1 METKIFNMNGT
12 ENGSITLND
21 EIFAVVAHPQNI
33 NDIVKSQLNNERL
46 GTVNT
51 LTRSEVNGNV
61 KKMFKQKGT
70 GRARQGDIKSP
81 LHVGG
86 GIAFGPKSKTYD
98 QRPPKK
104 AVDKAIKG
112 VLSILAKEG
121 DVRVIEGLDFA
132 SGKTKDV
139 SKFMEALKLDKALL
153 VVPAISESTKRAV
166 ANYKGVKVVTP
177 LNVNVVDLLK
187 YGKVAINVEA
197 VKPLQEAL
205 VK

>member
-61 KKMFKQKGT
+61 KKMFRQKGT

-81 LHVGG
+81 LHIGG

-112 VLSILAKEG
+112 VLSLLAK
-121 DVRVIEGLDFA
+121 DDAVRVVEGLDFA

-139 SKFMEALKLDKALL
+139 SNFMEAHKLDKALL
-153 VVPAISESTKRAV
+153 VVPQISENTKRAV

-187 YGKVAINVEA
+187 YGHVAINVEA

>member
-1 METKIFNMNGT
+1 M
-12 ENGSITLND
+12 
-21 EIFAVVAHPQNI
+21 
-33 NDIVKSQLNNERL
+33 NNERL

-121 DVRVIEGLDFA
+121 GVSVVEGLDFPN
-132 SGKTKDV
+132 GKTKDV
-139 SKFMEALKLDKALL
+139 SKFMKDLKLDKALL
-153 VVPAISESTKRAV
+153 VVPQISDNTKRAV

-187 YGKVAINVEA
+187 YGHVAINVEA

>member
-81 LHVGG
+81 LHIGG

-112 VLSILAKEG
+112 VLSLLAK
-121 DVRVIEGLDFA
+121 DDAVRVIEGLDFA

-139 SKFMEALKLDKALL
+139 SNFMEAHKLDKALL
-153 VVPAISESTKRAV
+153 VVPQISENTKRAV

-187 YGKVAINVEA
+187 YGHVAINVEA

>member
-70 GRARQGDIKSP
+70 ARARQGDIKSP

-86 GIAFGPKSKTYD
+86 GITFGPKSKVYD

-112 VLSILAKEG
+112 VLSLLAKEG
-121 DVRVIEGLDFA
+121 EIRVIEGLDFA

-166 ANYKGVKVVTP
+166 ANFKSVKVVTP

-197 VKPLQEAL
+197 IKPLQEAL

>member
-21 EIFAVVAHPQNI
+21 EVFAVVAHPQNI
-33 NDIVKSQLNNERL
+33 NDIVKAQLNNERL

-98 QRPPKK
+98 ARPPKK

-121 DVRVIEGLDFA
+121 EVRVIEGLDFPN
-132 SGKTKDV
+132 GKTKEV
-139 SKFMEALKLDKALL
+139 SKFMKDLKLDKALL
-153 VVPAISESTKRAV
+153 VVPQISDNTKRAV

-187 YGKVAINVEA
+187 YGHVAINVEA

>member
-12 ENGSITLND
+12 ENGSMNLND
-21 EIFAVVAHPQNI
+21 EIFSVVAHPQNI

-46 GTVNT
+46 GTVWT

-81 LHVGG
+81 LHIGG
-86 GIAFGPKSKTYD
+86 GIAFGPKPKTYD

-112 VLSILAKEG
+112 VLSLLAKEG
-121 DVRVIEGLDFA
+121 EVRVVEGLEFA

-139 SKFMEALKLDKALL
+139 NKFMKALKLEKALI
-153 VVPAISESTKRAV
+153 VVPQISEDTRRAV
-166 ANYKGVKVVTP
+166 ANFKSVKVVTP
-177 LNVNVVDLLK
+177 LNVNVVDLLN
-187 YGKVAINVEA
+187 YGHVAINVEA
-197 VKPLQEAL
+197 VKTLQEAL
-205 VK
+205 A

>member
-81 LHVGG
+81 LHIGG

-112 VLSILAKEG
+112 VLSLLAK
-121 DVRVIEGLDFA
+121 DDAVRVVEGLDFA

-139 SKFMEALKLDKALL
+139 SNFMEAHKLDKALL
-153 VVPAISESTKRAV
+153 VVPQISENTKRAV

-187 YGKVAINVEA
+187 YGHVAINVEA